1 MAHFPLLCLSL
12 FIICAWNP
20 VQGLAVMSVDF
31 GSEWM
36 KIAIVS
42 VILIVY
48 VMCLHIEMFELSLAW
63 STNGN
68 CS

>member
-1 MAHFPLLCLSL
+1 MAQLKLLCLISIVL
-12 FIICAWNP
+12 CFCSWSP

-42 VILIVY
+42 VLIIIIIAFYKDTSYAHV
-48 VMCLHIEMFELSLAW
+48 
-63 STNGN
+63 
-68 CS
+68 

>member
-1 MAHFPLLCLSL
+1 MARLLLLLLSCFAL
-12 FIICAWNP
+12 SAWNP

-42 VILIVY
+42 V
-48 VMCLHIEMFELSLAW
+48 
-63 STNGN
+63 N
-68 CS
+68 